1 MADVKS
7 MYYQVMVPDNQQSF
21 LKFLWWNNGNLLE
34 EPQDF
39 VMCAYVFGGTS
50 SASCSNY
57 ALKGTAVDNVSIFGK
72 DVDDLL
78 KSLKDV
84 ESEKELVKVL
94 ISMLSKAGGFHL
106 TKFISNS
113 KKLLLSIPE
122 SPRGISVKD
131 QDLSG

>member
-7 MYYQVMVPDNQQSF
+7 MYYQVMVPVNQQSF

-34 EPQDF
+34 EPHDF

-57 ALKGTAVDNVSIFGK
+57 ALKKTAIDNESIFGK
-72 DVDDLL
+72 DVDFLL

-84 ESEKELVKVL
+84 ESAKELVKDVM
-94 ISMLSKAGGFHL
+94 SMLSKAGGFHL
-106 TKFISNS
+106 TKFISNG

-122 SPRGISVKD
+122 SARRISVKD